1 MEPEITEDAVNGAP
15 LSKADMILVNMVYQM
30 VSAICIGIHQAG
42 ILAYLPVEE
51 LQ

>member
-1 MEPEITEDAVNGAP
+1 MGHS
-15 LSKADMILVNMVYQM
+15 LSKADNMILVNMVYQM